1 MRQRHH
7 TRSRYRLAAAAV
19 AGLVVVS
26 LIAPA
31 AVAKPKDDALERA
44 RSAVG
49 IGQEKAKANAKQR
62 ADEAP
67 GQEHRAQGLER
78 AEAAISKAAERK
90 AARDAAKENGDKPG
104 RGLGRGHADDVHDI
118 LLLGD
123 GSPSELAAHGQSV
136 QDLAHAYQK
145 VKANHPGQGN
155 GQTDKGDDDA
165 EGDDE

>member
-1 MRQRHH
+1 
-7 TRSRYRLAAAAV
+7 V
-19 AGLVVVS
+19 AVS
-26 LIAPA
+26 LVAPA
-31 AVAKPKDDALERA
+31 AVAKPKDDVLDRA
-44 RSAVG
+44 RYAVG

-67 GQEHRAQGLER
+67 GQEHRNQGLAR
-78 AEAAISKAAERK
+78 AETAIGEAAARK

-104 RGLGRGHADDVHDI
+104 RGLGRGHADEVHAI

-123 GSPSELAAHGQSV
+123 GSPSQLASRGQSV

-155 GQTDKGDDDA
+155 AKTDKGDDDT

>member
-7 TRSRYRLAAAAV
+7 TRPRYRLAAAAV
-19 AGLVVVS
+19 AGLVAVS
-26 LIAPA
+26 LVAPA
-31 AVAKPKDDALERA
+31 AVAKPKDDVLERA
-44 RSAVG
+44 HSAVG

-78 AEAAISKAAERK
+78 AEAAIAAAADRK

-104 RGLGRGHADDVHDI
+104 RGLGRGHADDVHAI
-118 LLLGD
+118 LGD
-123 GSPSELAAHGQSV
+123 GSPSQLDPHGQWV

-155 GQTDKGDDDA
+155 AKTDKGDDDT
-165 EGDDE
+165 EGDDK